1 MNRVIE
7 QLTQI
12 EEAAGKI
19 MGNTAEVKQS
29 MLSDSEKRIKKYN
42 DKMNRKTGE
51 QIQELKAEY
60 KEQLQRE
67 LKSIQE
73 KGKREIEKLEQLYE
87 ENHHKLVQEIVD
99 ELTGV

>member
-42 DKMNRKTGE
+42 DKMKRKTGE